1 MTDKNSAFDIDRNH
15 LGDEDF
21 ITHTIASVDQML
33 DAQRQDEINAAIEE
47 QNQIIDAEREREW
60 DEWLS
65 RYCQQ
70 HDQELVNGKCAA
82 CVSEEADERRNDL

>member
-60 DEWLS
+60 DEYWGKW
-65 RYCQQ
+65 CQV
-70 HDQELVNGKCAA
+70 HDIELVNGQCAA